1 MKKIY
6 FIISLLVML
15 SCTNEND
22 LDFTQL
28 SITNNP
34 QTRVVSTTSA
44 VFDWE
49 EISRITLFGNYPV
62 TLPWY
67 SGASATIPQCI
78 KNDYKA
84 SDGWKLLYNYC
95 TDPQVMENGKFYL
108 IFYNIFS
115 GRLRG
120 FFYNVNNITGSQT
133 TYWLLHF
140 SEKSPILN
148 DIDLDTKPLDYTP
161 QETYIYTTNITQ
173 NIAKAVGYG
182 WNSFEFDLLIYD
194 PNIGDKN
201 LTIDISAYDSNESTL
216 DITGSLDLNSEGT
229 IITSASKS
237 LVDKTNNST
246 NVKFQ
251 IGDNVEQYYK
261 EYNTNAVT
269 MANPINNANLY
280 HPSIYTLEKG
290 LVYTDTLPQ
299 TRGIL
304 SNIGKA
310 ASLIKSGYN
319 FLSKKFGGK
328 KSETVEIAKSDVKIT
343 TSGKIQLQGTLK
355 SIQQSNIYPISN
367 LLIPGAQPAPNNTV
381 LPAYSNPVGVWS
393 LSATPTIAQSAKSI
407 KRFLPKGRAG
417 SGYKGYEYWEIP
429 FGYDTSTF
437 KVNFNPT
444 LLPYIDKYEV
454 QVDLI
459 GKDDNNIYNNLSPN
473 EVLFGQQICQSG
485 TTSIVQSVS
494 TSFTSSNK
502 RFLFYRTC
510 DRVLKT
516 VSLKEMGGYNN
527 VETYNGTFPSHITF
541 EFKVTV
547 TIYPKA
553 PYDTTPVVTTRT
565 FPCNK
570 SSTKLPIL

>member
-1 MKKIY
+1 
-6 FIISLLVML
+6 ML

-246 NVKFQ
+246 NVKLQ

-304 SNIGKA
+304 SNIGIA

-319 FLSKKFGGK
+319 FLSKKFGG
-328 KSETVEIAKSDVKIT
+328 
-343 TSGKIQLQGTLK
+343 
-355 SIQQSNIYPISN
+355 
-367 LLIPGAQPAPNNTV
+367 
-381 LPAYSNPVGVWS
+381 
-393 LSATPTIAQSAKSI
+393 
-407 KRFLPKGRAG
+407 
-417 SGYKGYEYWEIP
+417 
-429 FGYDTSTF
+429 
-437 KVNFNPT
+437 
-444 LLPYIDKYEV
+444 
-454 QVDLI
+454 
-459 GKDDNNIYNNLSPN
+459 
-473 EVLFGQQICQSG
+473 
-485 TTSIVQSVS
+485 
-494 TSFTSSNK
+494 
-502 RFLFYRTC
+502 
-510 DRVLKT
+510 
-516 VSLKEMGGYNN
+516 
-527 VETYNGTFPSHITF
+527 
-541 EFKVTV
+541 
-547 TIYPKA
+547 
-553 PYDTTPVVTTRT
+553 
-565 FPCNK
+565 
-570 SSTKLPIL
+570 